1 MRSCL
6 RIFQEM
12 LLPFSIQVIKSKIQR
27 RKLFKFSSIPLTLSI
42 LALTMGCHL
51 AMEVWQVLENH
62 FSSISWSYIM
72 NLKGELHNI
81 QKGSDSIDTYQQ
93 KIKVLRDKLTVVGVI
108 LDDEELLHISI
119 KGLPKEFNAFRSEI
133 CTRSTQLSF
142 DELTTMLNA
151 EEESMNDSLDV

>member
-1 MRSCL
+1 
-6 RIFQEM
+6 
-12 LLPFSIQVIKSKIQR
+12 
-27 RKLFKFSSIPLTLSI
+27 
-42 LALTMGCHL
+42 
-51 AMEVWQVLENH
+51 
-62 FSSISWSYIM
+62 M

-119 KGLPKEFNAFRSEI
+119 KGLPKEFNAFRSKI